1 MKKIKLMAFF
11 TLVLC
16 LLIVP
21 VACAED
27 SQETLC
33 DYVNATD
40 YYFDVNATSDG
51 DGLKDTPYN
60 NFTDDRV
67 KDNSTIHLANGE
79 YVFEK
84 SRTFNN
90 ISFNGQDPQR
100 TILNGNGTTLTIN
113 GTVNFLNV
121 TLTNFHIVNSG
132 HLNAQNT
139 VFTGLLPSH
148 PEKDNVNYYGGAIY
162 AEYNKNIY
170 LENCSFIDNA
180 APYGGAIYVR
190 GGSLT
195 VLNSRFHNNT
205 AYNFAGAILGE
216 SGVRI
221 IINNTEFILNK
232 ADEGSGGAIYLVS
245 SSLTANNI
253 TVTDSKADFGAGIVS
268 LRSTLNLNDSIFK
281 NNDARY
287 DGGALYG
294 YYGSLNLN
302 SSRFI
307 RNTARNGAGLF
318 INDVNIVNITF
329 NEFIKCAASNY
340 AGAIYSFSGKI
351 NETLNKFENNTAKQF
366 NTTYTAT
373 NVDLTIGDGNYTL
386 YAINQTINTILPEKY
401 DLRTLGLVTP
411 VKDQQKGGNC
421 WAFAAM
427 SALESCILKASGEV
441 VDLSEA
447 NMKNLMAWYSDY
459 GRNIRSPNDGGDNN
473 MPIAYLVSWLGP
485 VSEDDEAYDDKNHLS
500 PVLHSLMHVQNI
512 IFLKRNSFTDN
523 DGIKQAIMN
532 YGAVATTMYMAVA
545 VWDGKKVYHY
555 YNENQNLT
563 DSTNHAVAIVG
574 WDDSISIPKAPGPG
588 AWIVKNSWGPNWPSS
603 VNGDGYFYV
612 SYYDSFFARPGTYAS
627 YTFILNDTQH
637 YDKNYQYDI
646 SGVTDYFWNNVES
659 VWYENAYQAT
669 DNEFL
674 KAVSTYFN
682 KNTQWEVNVYVNSKL
697 QLIQN
702 GSAVPGYFT
711 INLDYPIPLVK
722 GDLFEIV
729 FKITVEGDVAFPIS
743 EAVSLT
749 KYTYAPGVS
758 FVSYDNGKS
767 WNDLYD
773 LRWYG
778 YPGHSYL
785 TQVACIKG
793 FTELVTLT
801 STIKSFNVTY
811 DSIDLFNITATIID
825 ESNNTVRNGNVTFTV
840 NGEDYNVTVFD
851 GFASLQLPLILG
863 VNNIS
868 CVFNSPNYHPSSA
881 NATFELKPIP
891 VIMNITVN
899 QDLNNATINF
909 TFSKPINEELIVTIN
924 NETQVLR
931 TVNGTCH
938 IDLTELEYGQY
949 NITAHVNKDVYD
961 SSNATSFF
969 INVKKTQLE
978 AHDVVTIY
986 NSGLIYRV
994 KLTDEFGEAVIGR
1007 EIIFNLNGSTYKNMT
1022 DEKGYANMILNLKDS
1037 IYNALISFNGD
1048 DNYLQSENT
1057 SIITVKS
1064 SILLPEIRTYAL
1076 NSNYEATLWDRNSN
1090 PLNNTQMTVT
1100 LNGKDFTVTTDEN
1113 GKVTFAIPLTNGNYN
1128 IYIKNPDTGEV
1139 LSQNINIA
1147 KRITENRDIS
1157 LYYGNNPVYR
1167 VRICDDYGAFAKD
1180 LEVKITINKNVYN
1193 VKTDNLGYASV
1204 KLSLKPG
1211 KYTITSEYK
1220 GFKASNKI
1228 TVKTTLITKNKSFK
1242 KGKNIKYTAKL
1253 LNKNGKVLKNKKITF
1268 KIKGKTYKAKTNK
1281 KGIATIKIKNLKRG
1295 KYTVTIKY
1303 AKLTNRNKIT
1313 VKK

>member
-1 MKKIKLMAFF
+1 MKKIKLISFF
-11 TLVLC
+11 ILVLC

-21 VACAED
+21 VASAED

-33 DYVNATD
+33 DDVNYTD

-67 KDNSTIHLANGE
+67 KDNSTIHLSNGE

-90 ISFNGQDPQR
+90 ISFNGQDPQK

-121 TLTNFHIVNSG
+121 TLTNFHIINSG
-132 HLNAQNT
+132 NLNAQNT

-148 PEKDNVNYYGGAIY
+148 PEKDSVNYYGGAIY

-170 LENCSFIDNA
+170 LENCSFINNT
-180 APYGGAIYVR
+180 APYAGAIYAH
-190 GGSLT
+190 GGNLT

-205 AYNFAGAILGE
+205 ACNFAGAILGE
-216 SGVRI
+216 SGIRI
-221 IINNTEFILNK
+221 IINNTEFLLNK
-232 ADEGSGGAIYLVS
+232 ADKGSGGAIYIVS

-268 LRSTLNLNDSIFK
+268 LKSTLNLNDSIFE
-281 NNDARY
+281 NNEAKY
-287 DGGALYG
+287 DGGAVYG

-307 RNTARNGAGLF
+307 KNTARNGAGLF
-318 INDVNIVNITF
+318 INDVNILNITF
-329 NEFIKCAASNY
+329 NEFIRCDALNY

-351 NETLNKFENNTAKQF
+351 NDTLNVFENNTAKQF
-366 NTTYTAT
+366 NNTYTVT
-373 NVDLTIGDGNYTL
+373 DVNLTIGDGNYTL
-386 YAINQTINTILPEKY
+386 YAINQLINTTLPSTY

-411 VKDQQKGGNC
+411 VKDQQQGGNC

-427 SALESCILKASGEV
+427 SALESCILKASGEI

-485 VSEDDEAYDDKNHLS
+485 VSEDDEEYDDKNQLS
-500 PVLHSLMHVQNI
+500 SVLHSLMHVQNI
-512 IFLKRNSFTDN
+512 IFLKRDNFTDN
-523 DGIKQAIMN
+523 DAIKQAIVN
-532 YGAVATTMYMAVA
+532 YGAVATLMYMAGL
-545 VWDGKKVYHY
+545 VWDGKKVSQY
-555 YNENQNLT
+555 YDENQNLT
-563 DSTNHAVAIVG
+563 DSTNHAVTIVG
-574 WDDSISIPKAPGPG
+574 WDDSITIPNAPSPG

-603 VNGDGYFYV
+603 VNGNGYFYV
-612 SYYDSFFARPGTYAS
+612 SYYDSYFARPGNYAS

-646 SGVTDYFWNNVES
+646 SGVTDYFWNNVNS

-682 KNTQWEVNVYVNSKL
+682 KNTQWEVNVYVNSKI

-702 GSAVPGYFT
+702 GSAVPGYYT
-711 INLDYPIPLVK
+711 INLDYPIPLAK

-729 FKITVEGDVAFPIS
+729 FKITVDGDVAFPIS
-743 EAVSLT
+743 EAISLT
-749 KYTYAPGVS
+749 KYTYTPGVS
-758 FVSYDNGKS
+758 FVSYDNGNS

-773 LRWYG
+773 LAWYG
-778 YPGHSYL
+778 YPGHSYI

-801 STIKSFNVTY
+801 STIKSLNVTY
-811 DSIDLFNITATIID
+811 DSLDLFNITVNIID
-825 ESNNTVRNGNVTFTV
+825 EFNNTVRNGNVTFNV
-840 NGEDYNVTVFD
+840 NGEDYNVSVFD
-851 GFASLQLPLILG
+851 GFAALQLPLILG

-881 NATFELKPIP
+881 NATFEVKSIP

-899 QDLNNATINF
+899 QDLNNAAINF

-924 NETQVLR
+924 NETHIIR
-931 TVNGTCH
+931 TVNGTCR
-938 IDLTELEYGQY
+938 IDLAELAYGQY
-949 NITAHVNKDVYD
+949 NITAHVNREIYD
-961 SSNATSFF
+961 SSNSTSFF
-969 INVKKTQLE
+969 VNVRKTHLSVN
-978 AHDVVTIY
+978 DVTTMY
-986 NSGLIYRV
+986 NSGLVYQAT
-994 KLTDEFGEAVIGR
+994 LTDEFSQAVTGH
-1007 EIIFNLNGSTYKNMT
+1007 EIIFNLNGIAYRNIT
-1022 DEKGYANMILNLKDS
+1022 DEYGSAYMILNFKDG
-1037 IYNALISFNGD
+1037 IYNALVTFNGD
-1048 DNYLQSENT
+1048 ENYLESQNN

-1064 SILLPEIRTYAL
+1064 SIILPEAKDYAL
-1076 NSNYEATLWDRNSN
+1076 NSNYEVILFDKEGNL
-1090 PLNNTQMTVT
+1090 LNDTFITITINNMEHNV
-1100 LNGKDFTVTTDEN
+1100 KTDEN
-1113 GKVTFAIPLTNGNYN
+1113 GKAIFAIPFAGGKYDLH
-1128 IYIKNPDTGEV
+1128 IINPDTNQV
-1139 LSQNINIA
+1139 SSQNISIV

-1157 LYYGNNPVYR
+1157 VYFGNNPTYKVC
-1167 VRICDDYGAFAKD
+1167 ICDDYGNFIKG
-1180 LEVKITINKNVYN
+1180 LEVKVTVNKKVYYI
-1193 VKTDNLGYASV
+1193 KTDSKGYAS
-1204 KLSLKPG
+1204 LKINLKVG

-1220 GFKASNKI
+1220 GFKVSNKI
-1228 TVKTTLITKNKSFK
+1228 TVKNTLITKNKYYK

-1253 LNKNGKVLKNKKITF
+1253 LNKNGKVLKNKRITF
-1268 KIKGKTYKAKTNK
+1268 KIKGKVYKAKTNK
-1281 KGIATIKIKNLKRG
+1281 KGIATIKVKTLKRG
-1295 KYTVTIKY
+1295 KYTITVKY
-1303 AKLTNRNKIT
+1303 AKLTNKNKIT
-1313 VKK
+1313 IKK